1 MPRPDMSII
10 AQQLQMQRASIIAA
24 FQSLS
29 GTERIAQANSY
40 AEAEAAGQAIF
51 HPFHLCFDGARGPV
65 Q

>member
-24 FQSLS
+24 FKSLS
-29 GTERIAQANSY
+29 GSERMAQASSY
-40 AEAEAAGQAIF
+40 AEAEAEGQAIF

>member
-1 MPRPDMSII
+1 MHRPDMSII

-29 GTERIAQANSY
+29 GAERMAQASSY
-40 AEAEAAGQAIF
+40 ADAESAGQAIF
-51 HPFHLCFDGARGPV
+51 HPFHLCFDDARGLV